1 MIHEELITTVP
12 MDGNRLMDGNW
23 SHSHLASA
31 RWPLRDVNWKP
42 FKRFP
47 CSLPMRNT
55 WLKPGVNERELYH
68 SDYMVHF

>member
-12 MDGNRLMDGNW
+12 MDGNRPMDGNW

-42 FKRFP
+42 FKTV
-47 CSLPMRNT
+47 SL
-55 WLKPGVNERELYH
+55 LIAHAESPG
-68 SDYMVHF
+68 